1 MRAKR
6 TERIVDVTQR
16 ILERADPK
24 GKRHGARVVDAW
36 NQAAGPEIAKHTHG
50 AALRDGTLIVY
61 VDSAA
66 WANELVLMTDRFLS
80 VIRSETGKSLVKSIR
95 FTVSKRVSEIHAE
108 EQRVGETEEYYKPD
122 GYPTEPLTENELSQ
136 AAHIAAA
143 VHDETLREA
152 ALKVMIKDLEWKKA
166 VRTRKTA
173 ETGTDSP
180 EGHVSSS

>member
-6 TERIVDVTQR
+6 TESFGDVTRRIV
-16 ILERADPK
+16 ERADPK

-36 NQAAGPEIAKHTHG
+36 NLAAGPEIAKHTHG

-80 VIRSETGKSLVKSIR
+80 VIRSETGKNLVKSIR

-108 EQRVGETEEYYKPD
+108 EQLAGETEEYYRSD
-122 GYPTEPLTENELSQ
+122 EYPTEPLTENELSQ
-136 AAHIAAA
+136 AAHVAAA

-152 ALKVMIKDLEWKKA
+152 ALRVMIKDLEWKKA
-166 VRTRKTA
+166 VRTRNTA
-173 ETGTDSP
+173 ETGTERP
-180 EGHVSSS
+180 EGHILGS